1 MRSVT
6 RKFSLVSIAV
16 FCRRELYSFFN
27 TSGFSFFSE
36 QAVDRKQAIIKQGR
50 ANKKLMPNKGCR
62 RNKIR
67 KVTSNCKQRRNILT
81 TTEEK
86 KRTHNSRTV
95 YKTNDTLAG
104 PAKTPKELN
113 RNINNKRHELT
124 SQGVGKLC
132 WAPMLDW

>member
-1 MRSVT
+1 M
-6 RKFSLVSIAV
+6 L
-16 FCRRELYSFFN
+16 REN
-27 TSGFSFFSE
+27 TSRLYRCVLPTRTVQFLQHIRFQFFSE
-36 QAVDRKQAIIKQGR
+36 QAVDRKQAIMKQGR

-62 RNKIR
+62 RNRIR

-113 RNINNKRHELT
+113 RNRNNKRHELT